1 MRASSNTKRKRLLE
15 KLNRRTTLSATRPIA
30 LPALEKVPVEIEEPI
45 EEPIE
50 RQEEEAIEEL
60 IAEPLPAPQQE
71 MPDFELD

>member
-1 MRASSNTKRKRLLE
+1 LPVLVSSPVETQAAK
-15 KLNRRTTLSATRPIA
+15 PIA
-30 LPALEKVPVEIEEPI
+30 LPALEKVPVEI